1 MDATNKKSPTLFKEA
16 VIAEAKAMKRK
27 EELYEQVMKIEKELE
42 TLSEHG
48 FVGTFGFVN
57 PNDQSNNTT
66 TGFAGNQDISK
77 VNQLVND
84 MSETPKE
91 DTLESENADLKQE
104 IENLK
109 SQLAEASENKKHKA

>member
-48 FVGTFGFVN
+48 FVGTFGFAN
-57 PNDQSNNTT
+57 PNDQSNSTT
-66 TGFAGNQDISK
+66 TGFVGNQDISR

-84 MSETPKE
+84 MSESPE
-91 DTLESENADLKQE
+91 ENALESENANLKQE

-109 SQLAEASENKKHKA
+109 SQLAEASENKKA